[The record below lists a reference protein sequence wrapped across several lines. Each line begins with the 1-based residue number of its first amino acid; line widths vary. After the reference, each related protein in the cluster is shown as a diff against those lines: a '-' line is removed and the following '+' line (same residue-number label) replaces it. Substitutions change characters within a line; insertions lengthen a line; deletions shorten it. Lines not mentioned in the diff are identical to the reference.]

1 MSNNIYKGSFVRFTP
16 ENTKVI
22 DTNDLV
28 AKKLE
33 SYTNLLREREEA
45 DEYRER
51 EVDDASEEG
60 DLSALTEDPDAGGE
74 FAPEGEYAPESEEPA
89 APSYEDIKKACDDM
103 INEAN
108 AQASSVLSEAE
119 NKAKSIR
126 ENAFE
131 EGRKEGYD
139 AGMAE
144 AEENYQAKVGELEQK
159 EAFMRSQYEDLVKE
173 LEPKMVDVITGV
185 YEKIFGMG
193 FYHKK
198 DVLVTL
204 ISRALAD
211 AETDDK
217 IIVHVSAEDYEL
229 VEEAKEELFADLPSS
244 AAPEIRKRESMA
256 SGEAKVETAYG
267 IMDCSVDTEL
277 KELSKTLKILAH
289 GD

>member
-1 MSNNIYKGSFVRFTP
+1 MSNNIYKGSFVRFSP

-45 DEYRER
+45 NEYLER
-51 EVDDASEEG
+51 EGEDAPEEG
-60 DLSALTEDPDAGGE
+60 DFSALTQDPDAEGE
-74 FAPEGEYAPESEEPA
+74 FVPEAEEHE
-89 APSYEDIKKACDDM
+89 APSYEDIQKACDDM

-108 AQASSVLSEAE
+108 AQASSVLAEAE

-144 AEENYQAKVGELEQK
+144 AEENYLAKVRELEQK
-159 EAFMRSQYEDLVKE
+159 EAFMQSQYEDLIKE

-185 YEKIFGMG
+185 YEKVFGMG

-204 ISRALAD
+204 ISKALAD

-217 IIVHVSAEDYEL
+217 IIVHVSAEDYDL
-229 VEEAKEELFADLPSS
+229 VEEAKDELFADLPSS
-244 AAPEIRKRESMA
+244 AAPEIRKRESMV

-277 KELSKTLKILAH
+277 KELSKTLKILSH